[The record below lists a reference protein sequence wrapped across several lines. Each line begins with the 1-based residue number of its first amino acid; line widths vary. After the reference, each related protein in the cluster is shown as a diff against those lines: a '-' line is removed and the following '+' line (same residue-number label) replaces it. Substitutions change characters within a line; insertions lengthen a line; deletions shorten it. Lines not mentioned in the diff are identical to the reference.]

1 MKPLFAT
8 NLGLPGSDHR
18 WDDLSPE
25 GWEET
30 AALVRRHREALDE
43 HMDHSDPDQRHAA
56 RVLAGFLDLQLD
68 RFEHGDH
75 LRDVSHIYCGFTV
88 VRDIFDIMPRDSAT
102 AWSNIA
108 ARLATLERPLRGW
121 RESLARGLAQGLVAS
136 RRQVESVIGQAEH
149 LAGDD
154 SMVIGLLK
162 EAEAAGFRTP
172 ELHAAVDEA
181 RKAAAETAEWLRN
194 EYLPHADPADG
205 VGEERYLRSAEQF
218 LGMVIDPEEVYEWGW
233 EELTRLWEEMREAA
247 AEVDPDKSVEEVLEL
262 LDTDPA
268 RAVPREEFTAFVQE
282 RLDQAVS
289 ELDGSHFDVP
299 PPVRAVTVNL
309 APPGGALGAWYIN
322 PSSDWERPGSV
333 WYSLG
338 ERERIPVWQE
348 VSTAYHEGFPGHHL
362 QIGTAMWQSDRL
374 SKAHR
379 LLIWYSGYGEGWAL
393 YAERLMDELGY
404 FERPDYRVGM
414 LASHIFRAAR
424 VVVDIGCHL
433 GYTIPDTAPLHAGET
448 WSYEKAVD
456 YIEQVGLQPRD
467 LAESEVKRYLGW
479 PGQAISYK
487 VGERE
492 ILDIRRRLR
501 ERDASFDL
509 KDFHRRIIEGGEVR
523 LDYLREIMLG

>member
-333 WYSLG
+333 WY
-338 ERERIPVWQE
+338 
-348 VSTAYHEGFPGHHL
+348 
-362 QIGTAMWQSDRL
+362 
-374 SKAHR
+374 
-379 LLIWYSGYGEGWAL
+379 
-393 YAERLMDELGY
+393 
-404 FERPDYRVGM
+404 
-414 LASHIFRAAR
+414 
-424 VVVDIGCHL
+424 
-433 GYTIPDTAPLHAGET
+433 
-448 WSYEKAVD
+448 
-456 YIEQVGLQPRD
+456 
-467 LAESEVKRYLGW
+467 
-479 PGQAISYK
+479 
-487 VGERE
+487 
-492 ILDIRRRLR
+492 
-501 ERDASFDL
+501 
-509 KDFHRRIIEGGEVR
+509 
-523 LDYLREIMLG
+523 

>member
-1 MKPLFAT
+1 
-8 NLGLPGSDHR
+8 
-18 WDDLSPE
+18 
-25 GWEET
+25 
-30 AALVRRHREALDE
+30 
-43 HMDHSDPDQRHAA
+43 
-56 RVLAGFLDLQLD
+56 
-68 RFEHGDH
+68 
-75 LRDVSHIYCGFTV
+75 
-88 VRDIFDIMPRDSAT
+88 
-102 AWSNIA
+102 
-108 ARLATLERPLRGW
+108 
-121 RESLARGLAQGLVAS
+121 
-136 RRQVESVIGQAEH
+136 
-149 LAGDD
+149 
-154 SMVIGLLK
+154 
-162 EAEAAGFRTP
+162 
-172 ELHAAVDEA
+172 
-181 RKAAAETAEWLRN
+181 
-194 EYLPHADPADG
+194 
-205 VGEERYLRSAEQF
+205 
-218 LGMVIDPEEVYEWGW
+218 
-233 EELTRLWEEMREAA
+233 
-247 AEVDPDKSVEEVLEL
+247 
-262 LDTDPA
+262 
-268 RAVPREEFTAFVQE
+268 
-282 RLDQAVS
+282 
-289 ELDGSHFDVP
+289 
-299 PPVRAVTVNL
+299 VTVNL

-338 ERERIPVWQE
+338 EREMIPVWQE